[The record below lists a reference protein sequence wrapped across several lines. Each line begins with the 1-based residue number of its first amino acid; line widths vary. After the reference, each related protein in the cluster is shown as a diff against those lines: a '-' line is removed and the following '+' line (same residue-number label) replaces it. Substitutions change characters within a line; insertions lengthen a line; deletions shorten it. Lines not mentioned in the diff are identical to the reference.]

1 MNKKELLESLNKAL
15 FEIELIRD
23 CQNNL
28 ITKNYWDEIL
38 GIQDELEYIRD
49 HTQCLLKQN
58 IKGD

>member
-28 ITKNYWDEIL
+28 ITKSL
-38 GIQDELEYIRD
+38 V
-49 HTQCLLKQN
+49 
-58 IKGD
+58 